1 MKMNKYFLPMLL
13 LMLVW
18 AGKPAR
24 AGAQELVA
32 VRCYYPVN
40 VTDRT
45 TAITDSA
52 AVFRTL
58 DSLLSRGCRIDSVR
72 IIGWASPEADAAR
85 NLKLSRLRAENLR
98 DRLITLLPMLSE
110 HISVVGMGEDWVPI
124 RHYVN
129 QTQDVAVAAYRAEL
143 LRRID
148 SFEDE
153 QERESALLQ
162 VGRGKPWRRIVEQA
176 CPAARYA
183 EALILFCP
191 DPVEPVKDA
200 PSIAEEV
207 PPEPVV
213 EEIPEPVVDT
223 LVTQT
228 VLITPDATFTMKT
241 VEDWRWAVRTNLLVP
256 AANVGVQW
264 PVGRHLSLAADW
276 YYPWIWPP
284 RKNAWCI
291 EMLGLGL
298 EGRWWLRDGSDPYR
312 RMTGHSFGCAVM
324 AGYFDFE
331 MNNRGLQGEYLHVG
345 LDYAWTIPVFKDRCR
360 LTFVAG
366 AGWLHSRF
374 RNYAVHEPFGRLYRD
389 GDWSEKL
396 NWFGPTRLEVSLAVP
411 IWRKH
416 TIRQEVKP

>member
-1 MKMNKYFLPMLL
+1 MKIRKYVMPMLL

-18 AGKPAR
+18 AGRPAR
-24 AGAQELVA
+24 TGAQELVA

-85 NLKLSRLRAENLR
+85 NKTLSRLRAENLR
-98 DRLITLLPMLSE
+98 DRLVALHPRLAD
-110 HISVVGMGEDWVPI
+110 HISVEGMGEDWEPV
-124 RHYVN
+124 RHYLL
-129 QTQDVAVAAYRAEL
+129 QTHDAVVAPYRTEL
-143 LRRID
+143 LQRID
-148 SFEDE
+148 SLEDE
-153 QERESALLQ
+153 QAREVVLRQ

-191 DPVEPVKDA
+191 DPVETR
-200 PSIAEEV
+200 
-207 PPEPVV
+207 
-213 EEIPEPVVDT
+213 VDT
-223 LVTQT
+223 LTIQEEVISSAEDVAADPVCDTI
-228 VLITPDATFTMKT
+228 VPPVRVITPESEYVLTT
-241 VEDWRWAVRTNLLVP
+241 VQDWRWALRTNLLVP

-264 PVGRHLSLAADW
+264 PVGRHFSLAADW

-284 RKNAWCI
+284 KRNDWCV
-291 EMLGLGL
+291 ELLGLGL
-298 EGRWWLRDGSDPYR
+298 EGRWWLRDGSDPYL
-312 RMTGHSFGCAVM
+312 RMTGHSFGCTVM
-324 AGYFDFE
+324 AGYYDFE
-331 MNNRGLQGEYLHVG
+331 VHNRGMQGEYLHLGV
-345 LDYAWTIPVFKDRCR
+345 DYAWTFPVFRDRCR
-360 LTFVAG
+360 LTVLAG

-374 RNYAVHEPFGRLYRD
+374 RNYAVHEPYGRLYRD

-396 NWFGPTRLEVSLAVP
+396 NWFGPTRLEVSLAIP
-411 IWRKH
+411 FWRER
-416 TIRQEVKP
+416 TIKQEVRP